1 MCDDDDGDDATIT
14 IVNVFV
20 VACCSCRLSPVVRVR
35 GRGWYRLDARHAAL
49 CAALYTI
56 VRTLTTVIPV
66 SIFSTLNTQL
76 YLCL

>member
-1 MCDDDDGDDATIT
+1 M
-14 IVNVFV
+14 
-20 VACCSCRLSPVVRVR
+20 VRVR

-66 SIFSTLNTQL
+66 SIFSTPNTQL
-76 YLCL
+76 TIPVLVIAVSTL